1 MCERGLLQGV
11 CGGCAKYDEYFDEDR
26 RPLSVCP
33 VCDEKLEEPYLV
45 VAKTLARYRMYDP

>member
-1 MCERGLLQGV
+1 VCERGLLQGV